1 MSGHSKWS
9 TIKRAKGAADAKRGQ
24 LFTKLTR
31 EIMLSVREG
40 GASLDSN
47 YALRLAIQKAKDNNM
62 PSENIDRA
70 IKRATGEGGA
80 SNLAEFSL
88 EGYGPNGV
96 ALLIEALSDNR
107 NRTVQE
113 IRSILNRHG
122 GSLGEAGCVAWLFD
136 THGVI
141 TIDGDEDKADEIALQ
156 AIDAGADDVK
166 TEGGYVEVYTEPS
179 KLEEVRHALE
189 SDFTV
194 TSAEVSLVP
203 KTSIMLED
211 TKAVQMMKFID
222 ALESLDDVK
231 HVYSNADFPDSAF
244 EQMG

>member
-9 TIKRAKGAADAKRGQ
+9 TIKRQKGAADAKRGQ

-31 EIMLSVREG
+31 EIMLAVREG
-40 GASLDSN
+40 GANLDSN
-47 YALRLAIQKAKDNNM
+47 YALRLAVQKAKDNNM

-80 SNLAEFSL
+80 ANLAEFTL

-122 GSLGEAGCVAWLFD
+122 GSLGESGCVAWLFE
-136 THGVI
+136 THGLI
-141 TIDGDEDKADEIALQ
+141 TIDGDADKADEIALE

-166 TEGGYVEVYTEPS
+166 TDGGYVEVYTEPA
-179 KLEEVRHALE
+179 KLEDVRHALE
-189 SDFTV
+189 AGHNV
-194 TSAEVSLVP
+194 TSAEVSLVA
-203 KTSIMLED
+203 KTSVMLDD
-211 TKAVQMMKFID
+211 TKAVQMMRFIE
-222 ALESLDDVK
+222 ALEALDDVK
-231 HVYSNADFPDSAF
+231 HVYYNADFPDSAF
-244 EQMG
+244 DQME

>member
-1 MSGHSKWS
+1 MSGHSTWS
-9 TIKRAKGAADAKRGQ
+9 TIKRQKGAADAKRGQ

-31 EIMLSVREG
+31 EIMLAVREG
-40 GASLDSN
+40 GANLDSN
-47 YALRLAIQKAKDNNM
+47 YALRLAVQKAKDNNM

-80 SNLAEFSL
+80 ANLAEFTL

-122 GSLGEAGCVAWLFD
+122 GSLGESGCVAWLFE
-136 THGVI
+136 THGLI
-141 TIDGDEDKADEIALQ
+141 TIDGDADKADEIALE

-166 TEGGYVEVYTEPS
+166 TDGGYVEVYTEPA
-179 KLEEVRHALE
+179 KLEDVRHALE
-189 SDFTV
+189 AGYNV
-194 TSAEVSLVP
+194 TSAEVSLVA
-203 KTSIMLED
+203 KTSVMLDD
-211 TKAVQMMKFID
+211 TKAVQMMRFIE
-222 ALESLDDVK
+222 ALEALDDVK
-231 HVYSNADFPDSAF
+231 HVYYNADFPDSAF
-244 EQMG
+244 DQME

>member
-9 TIKRAKGAADAKRGQ
+9 TIKRQKGAADAKRGQ

-31 EIMLSVREG
+31 EIMLAVREG
-40 GASLDSN
+40 GANLDSN
-47 YALRLAIQKAKDNNM
+47 YALRLAVQKAKDNNM

-80 SNLAEFSL
+80 ANLAEFTL

-122 GSLGEAGCVAWLFD
+122 GSLGESGCVAWLFE
-136 THGVI
+136 THGLI
-141 TIDGDEDKADEIALQ
+141 TIDGDADKADEIALE

-166 TEGGYVEVYTEPS
+166 TDGGYVEVYTEPA
-179 KLEEVRHALE
+179 KLEDVRHALE
-189 SDFTV
+189 AGYNV
-194 TSAEVSLVP
+194 TSAEVSLVA
-203 KTSIMLED
+203 KTSVMLDD
-211 TKAVQMMKFID
+211 TKAVQMMRFIE
-222 ALESLDDVK
+222 ALEALDDVK
-231 HVYSNADFPDSAF
+231 HVYYNADFPDSAF
-244 EQMG
+244 DQME

>member
-9 TIKRAKGAADAKRGQ
+9 TIKRQKGAADAKRGQ

-31 EIMLSVREG
+31 EIMLAVREG
-40 GASLDSN
+40 GANLDSN
-47 YALRLAIQKAKDNNM
+47 YALRLAVQKAKDNNM

-80 SNLAEFSL
+80 ANLAEFAL

-122 GSLGEAGCVAWLFD
+122 GSLGESGCVAWLFE
-136 THGVI
+136 THGLI
-141 TIDGDEDKADEIALQ
+141 TIDGDADKADEIALE

-166 TEGGYVEVYTEPS
+166 TDGGYVEVYTEPA
-179 KLEEVRHALE
+179 KLEDVRHALE
-189 SDFTV
+189 AGYNV
-194 TSAEVSLVP
+194 TSAEVSLVA
-203 KTSIMLED
+203 KTSVMLDEA
-211 TKAVQMMKFID
+211 KAVQMMRFIE
-222 ALESLDDVK
+222 ALEALDDVK
-231 HVYSNADFPDSAF
+231 HVYYNADFPDSAF
-244 EQMG
+244 DQME

>member
-9 TIKRAKGAADAKRGQ
+9 TIKRQKGAADAKRGQ

-31 EIMLSVREG
+31 EIMLAVREG
-40 GASLDSN
+40 GANLDSN
-47 YALRLAIQKAKDNNM
+47 YALRLAVQKAKDNNM

-80 SNLAEFSL
+80 ANLAEFAL

-122 GSLGEAGCVAWLFD
+122 GSLGESGCVAWLFE
-136 THGVI
+136 THGLI
-141 TIDGDEDKADEIALQ
+141 TIDGDADKADEIALE

-166 TEGGYVEVYTEPS
+166 TDGGYVEVYTEPA
-179 KLEEVRHALE
+179 KLEDVRHALE
-189 SDFTV
+189 AGYNV
-194 TSAEVSLVP
+194 TSAEVSLVA
-203 KTSIMLED
+203 KTSVMLD
-211 TKAVQMMKFID
+211 DAKAVQMMRFIE
-222 ALESLDDVK
+222 ALEALDDVK
-231 HVYSNADFPDSAF
+231 HVYYNADFPDSAF
-244 EQMG
+244 DQME